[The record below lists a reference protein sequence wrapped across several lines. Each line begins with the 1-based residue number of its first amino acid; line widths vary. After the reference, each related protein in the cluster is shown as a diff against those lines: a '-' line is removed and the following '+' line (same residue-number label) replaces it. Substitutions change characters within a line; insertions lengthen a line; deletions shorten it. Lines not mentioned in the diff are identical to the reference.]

1 MSQNGVSKIEKFLKS
16 RGCDLRY
23 VETQTFR
30 HTDGF
35 HSGQFYYVDVYSTG
49 YGYYVKCKS
58 EGKPRYYLCKNMR
71 SLIPTEVLDFS
82 QGSFVKQIEKY
93 FPVIKYV
100 FDEFVNISKG
110 EE

>member
-16 RGCDLRY
+16 RGYDLRY

-30 HTDGF
+30 HMDSF

-58 EGKPRYYLCKNMR
+58 EGKPMYYLCKNMR
-71 SLIPTEVLDFS
+71 SLVPIEELDFS
-82 QGSFVKQIEKY
+82 QGSFVKKIEKY
-93 FPVIKYV
+93 FP
-100 FDEFVNISKG
+100 EG

>member
-1 MSQNGVSKIEKFLKS
+1 MSQNGVNKIEKFLNS
-16 RGCDLRY
+16 RGYDLRY

-35 HSGQFYYVDVYSTG
+35 HSGQFYYVDVYSTRN
-49 YGYYVKCKS
+49 GYYVKCKS

-71 SLIPTEVLDFS
+71 SLIPIEVLDFS
-82 QGSFVKQIEKY
+82 QGAFVKRIGKH
-93 FPVIKYV
+93 FP
-100 FDEFVNISKG
+100 ER